1 VYWYKPA
8 FFEIPNNKYHS
19 FADVKMVFI
28 PKFLV
33 NEVRK
38 IVLLKIIT
46 VMKRQ
51 LLLVIILLGV
61 FITAKAQKPD
71 TARMLVH
78 YKFTWVRDTANREH
92 PYSENLVLYIG
103 QSGSAYRSYDGIVY
117 KAQFKK
123 AFAEAAAASP
133 DGRPNINRRGVGTST
148 EYYQYPNEQRLIV
161 KEQLMANSY
170 AIGGPIPAID
180 WKTSSDTA
188 TFGGLHCQKA
198 TCHFKGRDYTAW
210 FCPDLPVHTGPWKL
224 NGLPGVIVDARDAK
238 NEVVFKF
245 DGVEKAT
252 PTPPRNGPAVDKKD
266 LPPILR
272 DLDDDM
278 NLIAPPQGSIQATQK
293 EFDKTREAMRKNPNG
308 VVEAINAGNGPK
320 VDQIKGGP
328 PLMGPA
334 INNPIELPE
343 KK

>member
-1 VYWYKPA
+1 MNRL
-8 FFEIPNNKYHS
+8 IT
-19 FADVKMVFI
+19 I
-28 PKFLV
+28 C
-33 NEVRK
+33 
-38 IVLLKIIT
+38 VLL
-46 VMKRQ
+46 VSASQ
-51 LLLVIILLGV
+51 VA
-61 FITAKAQKPD
+61 FAQKPD
-71 TARMLVH
+71 TARMLIH
-78 YKFTWVRDTANREH
+78 YKFSWIRDTANREH
-92 PYSENLVLYIG
+92 PYTENMVLYIG
-103 QSGSAYRSYDGIVY
+103 ENAGAYRSYDGIVY

-123 AFAEAAAASP
+123 AFAEAVAASP
-133 DGRPNINRRGVGTST
+133 DGRPNINRRGVGSNI
-148 EYYQYPNEQRLIV
+148 EYYQYPNVQKLIT
-161 KEQLMANSY
+161 KDQLMANSY
-170 AIGGPIPAID
+170 AIEGPMPVID
-180 WKTSSDTA
+180 WKTTGDTA

-198 TCHFKGRDYTAW
+198 TGHFKGRDYIVW

-224 NGLPGVIVDARDAK
+224 NGLPGVIMDARDTK

-252 PTPPRNGPAVDKKD
+252 PTPPGSGLAVDKKD

-278 NLIAPPQGSIQATQK
+278 NLIAPPPGSIKTTQNA
-293 EFDKTREAMRKNPNG
+293 FDKTRLAMIKDPNG

>member
-1 VYWYKPA
+1 
-8 FFEIPNNKYHS
+8 
-19 FADVKMVFI
+19 
-28 PKFLV
+28 
-33 NEVRK
+33 
-38 IVLLKIIT
+38 
-46 VMKRQ
+46 
-51 LLLVIILLGV
+51 
-61 FITAKAQKPD
+61 
-71 TARMLVH
+71 MLVH
-78 YKFTWVRDTANREH
+78 YKFTWVRDTANRAH
-92 PYSENLVLYIG
+92 PYIENMVLYVG
-103 QSGSAYRSYDGIVY
+103 KSAGAYRSYDGIVY

-123 AFAEAAAASP
+123 AFAEATAASP
-133 DGRPNINRRGVGTST
+133 DGHPMINRRGVGSNV
-148 EYYQYPNEQRLIV
+148 EYYQYPNEQKLIT
-161 KEQLMANSY
+161 KDQLLANSY
-170 AIGGPIPAID
+170 AIEGPMLTID
-180 WKTSSDTA
+180 WKTTGDTA

-198 TCHFKGRDYTAW
+198 VGHFKGRDYTVW

-252 PTPPRNGPAVDKKD
+252 PTPPRSGPAVDKKD

-278 NLIAPPQGSIQATQK
+278 NLIAPPPGSIKATQK
-293 EFDKTREAMRKNPNG
+293 EFDKTRLAMIKDPDG
-308 VVEAINAGNGPK
+308 VVKAINAGNGPK

-328 PLMGPA
+328 PLLGPM